1 MQRSHR
7 HPEFLAR
14 RDTAFTLVELLV
26 VIGIIAILIA
36 ILLPALNRARSQAKT
51 TQCASNLRQIGT
63 GLLMYANDNKL
74 FLPGIFQPY
83 RTSTGTVSVEWIF
96 GPVLGVTRSANP
108 EQIGPRYLTGAFQI
122 DATRFRVGNLACPA
136 AAQDLPAINGPTYG
150 MNNFGKQ
157 TPTGTPVLGPWIK
170 ISQIRRSAET
180 VLAGDAFRT
189 IANPPTWEYLLNG
202 AQTNP
207 IQPYLA
213 ETPGRRYPNT
223 LHQKGMNLLFVDGHV
238 TYHKAQDP
246 NQFISKPDGYGTSV
260 LYDADNRF

>member
-1 MQRSHR
+1 MSHPNR
-7 HPEFLAR
+7 PHRAVSSR
-14 RDTAFTLVELLV
+14 QAFTLVELLV

-36 ILLPALNRARSQAKT
+36 ILLPALNRARTQAKT

-74 FLPGIFQPY
+74 FLPGITQPY
-83 RTSTGTVSVEWIF
+83 RTSTGVVSVEWIF

-108 EQIGPRYLTGAFQI
+108 EQIGPRYLRGAFDV

-157 TPTGTPVLGPWIK
+157 TAAGTPVLGPWIK
-170 ISQIRRSAET
+170 LTQIKRSAET
-180 VLAGDAFRT
+180 MLAGDAFRSY
-189 IANPPTWEYLLNG
+189 AAVPTWDYALNG

-207 IQPYLA
+207 IQPYPTDA
-213 ETPGRRYPNT
+213 PARRHPNT
-223 LHQKGMNLLFVDGHV
+223 LHQKGANLLFVDGHV
-238 TYHKAQDP
+238 SYFKAQDP
-246 NQFISKPDGYGTSV
+246 TFINSKPDRYGTSV